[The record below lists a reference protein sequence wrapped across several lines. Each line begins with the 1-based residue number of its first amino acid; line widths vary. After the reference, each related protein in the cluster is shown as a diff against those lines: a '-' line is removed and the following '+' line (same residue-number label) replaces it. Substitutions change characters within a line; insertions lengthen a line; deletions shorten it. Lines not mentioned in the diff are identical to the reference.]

1 MLNTILMAITAFSAV
16 SREIREWIALRKR
29 EKDDES
35 HPPLSHTQFSPIWD
49 NILYLT
55 EQYIIQS

>member
-1 MLNTILMAITAFSAV
+1 MLTTLFMAITAFTAV

-35 HPPLSHTQFSPIWD
+35 HPPFLTYSSLVGQH
-49 NILYLT
+49 LYLT
-55 EQYIIQS
+55 RQYTNQS

>member
-1 MLNTILMAITAFSAV
+1 MIRMLTTLFMAITAFTAV

-35 HPPLSHTQFSPIWD
+35 HPPFLIFSFRPLGAIF
-49 NILYLT
+49 YT
-55 EQYIIQS
+55 